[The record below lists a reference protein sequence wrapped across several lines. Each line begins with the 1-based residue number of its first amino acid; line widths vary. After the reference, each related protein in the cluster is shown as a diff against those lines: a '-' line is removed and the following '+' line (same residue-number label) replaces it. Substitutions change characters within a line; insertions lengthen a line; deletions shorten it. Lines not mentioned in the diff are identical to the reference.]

1 MYGKTEESGLTEI
14 SPFICISALWG
25 QYPVFSHPEFLK
37 PHHRE
42 WPQHDLA
49 VVLLSE
55 CPGGLELVMSVT
67 SLFTDM
73 AGNTSFLKRA
83 YLFDLLSEAF
93 KIASQILS
101 LYKFIFS

>member
-1 MYGKTEESGLTEI
+1 MYGKTQESGLTEI
-14 SPFICISALWG
+14 SSFICISALWG
-25 QYPVFSHPEFLK
+25 HYPVFSHPEFLK

-49 VVLLSE
+49 GILLSE

-67 SLFTDM
+67 SLFTDI

-83 YLFDLLSEAF
+83 YLF
-93 KIASQILS
+93 I
-101 LYKFIFS
+101 